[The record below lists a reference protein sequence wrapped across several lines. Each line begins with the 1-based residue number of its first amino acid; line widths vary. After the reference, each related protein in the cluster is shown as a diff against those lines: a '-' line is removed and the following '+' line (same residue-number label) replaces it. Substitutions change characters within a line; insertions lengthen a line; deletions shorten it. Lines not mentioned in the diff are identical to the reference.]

1 MKKES
6 VLVPTLAAAVCNTF
20 WGFSFMA
27 SRTAL
32 DTAPVYVLLS
42 HRFVLAFTVM
52 CVLRLAGAAECR
64 LRGRS
69 LKKLLLLGILEP
81 VIYFI
86 GEQNGLLHSNTIFSG
101 VMISVIPIAATLA
114 AIPLLGERP
123 TLGQMIFSLLSV
135 GGVIGIG
142 LMSSNSGALDWLGV
156 VWLLV
161 AVFSA
166 VGYTLLSRSIAVE
179 YTPFER
185 TFVMMGISACTFTVL
200 AMLSLGGDAAAYL
213 RPLTVGSYRLGVLY
227 LGLCCSVICF
237 FLSGFALT
245 RLSVARVTVF
255 SNLTTAVSVFAGAFL
270 LHEPFSPLGLV
281 FCVLIL
287 LGIYGVQRTG
297 RGEASH

>member
-52 CVLRLAGAAECR
+52 CVLRLVGAAECR
-64 LRGRS
+64 LRRRS

-156 VWLLV
+156 AWLLV

-185 TFVMMGISACTFTVL
+185 TFVMMGVSACAFTLL
-200 AMLSLGGDAAAYL
+200 AMLSQGGDAAAYL

-297 RGEASH
+297 RGEASR